1 MDFKQFL
8 EQIKGLTDPAI
19 FAIIAKFAVGF
30 YFLKL
35 LFKGFKK
42 LLKFIFAVKEKKE
55 GYEEMQKNY
64 EELQKTNLE
73 NKEEIK
79 QLKEVINKANL
90 ANEKRDEETHKL
102 IKQLMLESEKRISKI
117 EKDLSFLE
125 AYRDI
130 KHGKDTETAESRK
143 TMKLVLEKL
152 TTNNK

>member
-1 MDFKQFL
+1 MDFRLFF
-8 EQIKGLTDPAI
+8 EQIKQLTDPAI
-19 FAIIAKFAVGF
+19 FAIIAKFAIAF
-30 YFLKL
+30 YSVKL
-35 LFKGFKK
+35 LFKGFKE
-42 LLKFIFAVKEKKE
+42 LLKFIFAVKEKKDNF
-55 GYEEMQKNY
+55 EESQV
-64 EELQKTNLE
+64 
-73 NKEEIK
+73 EIK
-79 QLKEVINKANL
+79 ELKKTLNKVQEALDKANL

-102 IKQLMLESEKRISKI
+102 IKQLMFESEKRISKI

>member
-35 LFKGFKK
+35 LFKGFKEF
-42 LLKFIFAVKEKKE
+42 LKFIFAIKEKKDDF
-55 GYEEMQKNY
+55 EESQV
-64 EELQKTNLE
+64 
-73 NKEEIK
+73 EIK
-79 QLKEVINKANL
+79 EFKKTLNKVKEAG
-90 ANEKRDEETHKL
+90 EET
-102 IKQLMLESEKRISKI
+102 MLRIAKI
-117 EKDLSFLE
+117 EEDLSFLK

-130 KHGKDTETAESRK
+130 KHDKDTETEEARK

>member
-19 FAIIAKFAVGF
+19 FAIIAKFAIGF

-35 LFKGFKK
+35 LFKGFKEF
-42 LLKFIFAVKEKKE
+42 LKFIFAVKEKKDNF
-55 GYEEMQKNY
+55 EESQV
-64 EELQKTNLE
+64 
-73 NKEEIK
+73 EIK
-79 QLKEVINKANL
+79 EFKKTLNKVKEAG
-90 ANEKRDEETHKL
+90 EET
-102 IKQLMLESEKRISKI
+102 MLRISKI
-117 EKDLSFLE
+117 EEDLSFLK

-130 KHGKDTETAESRK
+130 KHDKDTETEEARK

>member
-35 LFKGFKK
+35 LFKGFKE
-42 LLKFIFAVKEKKE
+42 LLKFIFAIKEKKDS
-55 GYEEMQKNY
+55 YEESQK
-64 EELQKTNLE
+64 
-73 NKEEIK
+73 EIK
-79 QLKEVINKANL
+79 QLKEAFEKANI
-90 ANEKRDEETHKL
+90 ANQKRDEETHKL
-102 IKQLMLESEKRISKI
+102 IKQFMLENERKISKL
-117 EKDLSFLE
+117 EKDLNAYKNVKHDKDKEVAE
-125 AYRDI
+125 ARQ
-130 KHGKDTETAESRK
+130 